1 MRKSVLATLLTA
13 AVPGLLPAVALAQAQ
28 PAPQPAAAD
37 TQVVVPQVER
47 RTVKPPRFPSNDF
60 EIGLFAGTFSTQNF
74 GSSAVYGLRL
84 GYHITEDVFVE
95 GAFGQTKVSDE
106 AFRQVLPGGI
116 FVNPTETLSY
126 VNLSAGYNLLP
137 GEVFFGRNVAK
148 ASAFY
153 VIGGIGSTKFIDQR
167 RQTFNVG
174 FGTRLLFNDSVAVQA
189 DVRDHIFS
197 LDILGRR
204 ESTQNLE
211 VTLGVTVFF

>member
-1 MRKSVLATLLTA
+1 MVKSVLATLLTA
-13 AVPGLLPAVALAQAQ
+13 AGPGLALAQAQ

-60 EIGLFAGTFSTQNF
+60 EIGLFVGTFSTQNF

>member
-1 MRKSVLATLLTA
+1 MVKSVLASLLIA
-13 AVPGLLPAVALAQAQ
+13 AAPGLVQAQAQ
-28 PAPQPAAAD
+28 PAAQPAAAD

-47 RTVKPPRFPSNDF
+47 RTVQPPRFPSNDF

>member
-1 MRKSVLATLLTA
+1 MVKSVLASLLIA
-13 AVPGLLPAVALAQAQ
+13 AAPGLVQAQAQ
-28 PAPQPAAAD
+28 PAAQPAAAD

-47 RTVKPPRFPSNDF
+47 RTVRPPRFPSNDF

>member
-13 AVPGLLPAVALAQAQ
+13 AVPGLVPAVALAQAQ

-47 RTVKPPRFPSNDF
+47 RTVQPPRFPSSDF